1 MFITLIRNFRQRR
14 MVQRSMGQL
23 LSRADDHLLDDIG
36 LTRHDLETLIHS
48 ARAEGSQHRM
58 PVALR
63 AGVLLQRA

>member
-1 MFITLIRNFRQRR
+1 MFMTLIQNFRQRR

-36 LTRHDLETLIHS
+36 LTRQDLESLIHK
-48 ARAEGSQHRM
+48 ARAEGGQYRM